1 MLFRTSAATNT
12 LPLPLPLRMLQKPDG
27 GLTVLKRTSPILRAL
42 QNPTAA
48 SLYYL
53 HFQSAVHACA
63 CHKIRRR
70 PKGTTCTFR
79 LQAPAVCNERG
90 HACARI
96 KTRER
101 PLTVG
106 LPACWLATKPAGRL
120 RHLQRVDCCMAAD
133 SRSPP
138 NPTVASNNRAATA
151 GMHQMRPRLCSR
163 QNPTAAFDTT
173 AS

>member
-1 MLFRTSAATNT
+1 MSMLRSIVVPDERSYKYTSSPPPLAHAT
-12 LPLPLPLRMLQKPDG
+12 KPDG

-79 LQAPAVCNERG
+79 LQALQFATNEVML
-90 HACARI
+90 ARAS
-96 KTRER
+96 KPES
-101 PLTVG
+101 G
-106 LPACWLATKPAGRL
+106 L
-120 RHLQRVDCCMAAD
+120 
-133 SRSPP
+133 
-138 NPTVASNNRAATA
+138 
-151 GMHQMRPRLCSR
+151 
-163 QNPTAAFDTT
+163 
-173 AS
+173 